1 MCTGKK
7 LMDGF
12 GFDKDSVP
20 PMRVAFKA
28 CYEKL
33 RPIMPADCP
42 PALADLIR
50 ACWEDAPEMRYLR
63 YTFAALYL
71 KGSLTASPPPPHTL
85 LFVTAYRPSFQQ
97 ILEKLS
103 DLG

>member
-50 ACWEDAPEMRYLR
+50 ACWEDTPEMRYLH
-63 YTFAALYL
+63 YTFAALSL
-71 KGSLTASPPPPHTL
+71 KGGPDHSPPPL
-85 LFVTAYRPSFQQ
+85 LAAYRPSFQQ

>member
-1 MCTGKK
+1 
-7 LMDGF
+7 MDGF

-50 ACWEDAPEMRYLR
+50 ACWEDTPEMRYLH
-63 YTFAALYL
+63 YTFTSLNS
-71 KGSLTASPPPPHTL
+71 KGGA
-85 LFVTAYRPSFQQ
+85 
-97 ILEKLS
+97 
-103 DLG
+103 